1 MNAITQAAT
10 PDEIIE
16 QVVVSG
22 DLAKL
27 TPAQRVNY
35 SNRVCNSMGL
45 NPLTRP
51 FDYITLNNKLT
62 LYAKRDAADQ
72 LRKLHGVSVQIVSRE
87 RIEDVFTVTAH
98 ATMPDGRSDES
109 IGAVALGTLKG
120 EALANA
126 LMKAET
132 KAKRRVT
139 LSIVGLGWLDETEIE
154 TIRDARPVMVDA
166 STGEI
171 IASGN
176 GKQAQP
182 EPTQPAQD
190 TDPLIA
196 KWLAEAKNFT
206 HAPRPVNGQWG
217 AVQGIIIGIVMSDDN
232 RHRFYSLLFGREITS
247 ADELSNA
254 EAAWLHAFVK
264 PWQDKSVDKS
274 WHAAAAAEQAII
286 GFMQRH
292 PAYINPAPDFPT
304 AADLH
309 PESAHLEPA

>member
-1 MNAITQAAT
+1 MTNAITQAAT

-35 SNRVCNSMGL
+35 YNRVCNSMGL

-51 FDYITLNNKLT
+51 FDYITLNGKLT

-109 IGAVALGTLKG
+109 IGAVTVGNLKG
-120 EALANA
+120 DALANA

-139 LSIVGLGWLDETEIE
+139 LSIVGLGWLDETEVE
-154 TIRDARPVMVDA
+154 TIRDARPVTVDT

-171 IASGN
+171 ITAQARTVTESN
-176 GKQAQP
+176 GQQAQDAAAP
-182 EPTQPAQD
+182 VGPPMTEGQRKRLHGLGNTAYGPDWDAKRHALVLAVTQ
-190 TDPLIA
+190 
-196 KWLAEAKNFT
+196 
-206 HAPRPVNGQWG
+206 
-217 AVQGIIIGIVMSDDN
+217 
-232 RHRFYSLLFGREITS
+232 GRSESS
-247 ADELSNA
+247 ADLTEA
-254 EAAWLHAFVK
+254 EAAALINGIERKLNA
-264 PWQDKSVDKS
+264 PTN
-274 WHAAAAAEQAII
+274 
-286 GFMQRH
+286 GH
-292 PAYINPAPDFPT
+292 PVPAPDFPS
-304 AADLH
+304 ANDFH
-309 PESAHLEPA
+309 PESAHLETA

>member
-1 MNAITQAAT
+1 MTNAITQAAT

-35 SNRVCNSMGL
+35 YNRVCNSMGL

-139 LSIVGLGWLDETEIE
+139 LSIVGLGWLDETEVE

-171 IASGN
+171 LTAQVRTVTDGN
-176 GKQAQP
+176 GHQAQDAAAP
-182 EPTQPAQD
+182 IGPPMTEGQRKRLHGLGNTAYGPD
-190 TDPLIA
+190 WDA
-196 KWLAEAKNFT
+196 K
-206 HAPRPVNGQWG
+206 
-217 AVQGIIIGIVMSDDN
+217 
-232 RHRFYSLLFGREITS
+232 RHELVSRITKGRSESS
-247 ADELSNA
+247 ADLTEA
-254 EAAWLHAFVK
+254 EAAALIRGIEKKLDASTVQVGEQPPAF
-264 PWQDKSVDKS
+264 PS
-274 WHAAAAAEQAII
+274 
-286 GFMQRH
+286 
-292 PAYINPAPDFPT
+292 

-309 PESAHLEPA
+309 PDSAHLEPA